1 MSRGPERATL
11 ASATARSRHS
21 QRAPAM
27 GRCSKRGA
35 RIARLGVFVVG
46 VVVASST
53 SREAMA
59 FCRSTTC
66 DDSRGSCKKDANGC
80 VVEGAPVSW
89 KSSTLVFHLHD
100 RGTSTL
106 VRGEARQAIR
116 AAFHT
121 WSDVLCPGNLRTRLR
136 FVEGEDIS
144 IDPYVERDSSDP
156 TRKLNGV
163 FFRDESWPYPRSD
176 DTTLASTFRLYG
188 DKSCPGCIT
197 SARIEINTAE
207 ARFALPD
214 DGPGDPDLITV
225 MTHEV
230 GHFIGIAHSREK
242 DAIMMAGLCRVG
254 NRCSLGKRAE
264 RRLAPDDI
272 AAVCAL
278 YPPGEPDALGAESG
292 AAPTEASGAGCSVA
306 TGRAP
311 AEGLVG
317 SLSLLAVVVGRL
329 RRRLGLRRR
338 VD

>member
-1 MSRGPERATL
+1 MKLPGSKATAAAQLACVVVML
-11 ASATARSRHS
+11 ASS
-21 QRAPAM
+21 
-27 GRCSKRGA
+27 
-35 RIARLGVFVVG
+35 
-46 VVVASST
+46 

-59 FCRSTTC
+59 YCRSTIC
-66 DDSRGSCKKDANGC
+66 DDSQGRCKKDAEGC
-80 VVEGAPVSW
+80 IVEGTPVSW

-242 DAIMMAGLCRVG
+242 DSIMMAGLCRVG

-278 YPPGEPDALGAESG
+278 YPPGEPDTLGVESG
-292 AAPTEASGAGCSVA
+292 NGVSESSQAGCSF
-306 TGRAP
+306 GRRGMP
-311 AEGLVG
+311 VEGLTGLVM
-317 SLSLLAVVVGRL
+317 LAGGIVVRRL
-329 RRRLGLRRR
+329 RRVQLRACQRKGST
-338 VD
+338 

>member
-1 MSRGPERATL
+1 MTSRA
-11 ASATARSRHS
+11 
-21 QRAPAM
+21 
-27 GRCSKRGA
+27 KRGT
-35 RIARLGVFVVG
+35 
-46 VVVASST
+46 VVAWIVAVVAVFWSFSLDA
-53 SREAMA
+53 RA

-66 DDSRGSCKKDANGC
+66 DDSRGSCAKDARGC
-80 VVEGAPVSW
+80 VVEGAPVAW
-89 KSSTLVFHLHD
+89 KSSTLTFHLHD

-116 AAFHT
+116 AAFHA

-144 IDPYVERDSSDP
+144 IDPYLARDSSDP

-188 DKSCPGCIT
+188 DKACPGCIT

-207 ARFALPD
+207 SRFALPD

-230 GHFIGIAHSREK
+230 GHFIGIAHSREQ
-242 DAIMMAGLCRVG
+242 DSIMMAGLCRVG

-278 YPPGEPDALGAESG
+278 YPPGEPDPVGADVGEATTGSG
-292 AAPTEASGAGCSVA
+292 G
-306 TGRAP
+306 
-311 AEGLVG
+311 
-317 SLSLLAVVVGRL
+317 
-329 RRRLGLRRR
+329 
-338 VD
+338 